1 VYVDAIQNGQG
12 KVLASPLCVRPYSK
26 APVSMPLDWAEV
38 GPGLSPRQYTI
49 RDAVQRL
56 ESKGDPMAP
65 VRTLK
70 PDLAAVLGKLAT
82 GG

>member
-1 VYVDAIQNGQG
+1 
-12 KVLASPLCVRPYSK
+12 
-26 APVSMPLDWAEV
+26 MPLDWAEV